1 MSPAGAFFTGFGVG
15 AATLIALMTWSVW
28 RLRNG
33 LRPRSRSYGSS
44 IFLAVALPP
53 LVVAFLMPDFKT
65 ALLAW
70 FGVLIGLTVAR
81 AVTMPVWY
89 LTAQRIE
96 TRLKRRP

>member
-33 LRPRSRSYGSS
+33 PRPSSRRYGSS
-44 IFLAVALPP
+44 IFLVVVFPP
-53 LVVAFLMPDFKT
+53 VVVAFLMPDFKA

-70 FGVLIGLTVAR
+70 LGVPIGLTVSR
-81 AVTMPVWY
+81 AVTTPVWY

-96 TRLKRRP
+96 TRLVG